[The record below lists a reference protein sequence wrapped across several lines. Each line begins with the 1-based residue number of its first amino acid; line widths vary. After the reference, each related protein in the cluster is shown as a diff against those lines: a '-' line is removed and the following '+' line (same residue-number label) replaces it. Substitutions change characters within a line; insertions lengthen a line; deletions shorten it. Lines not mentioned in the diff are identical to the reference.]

1 MYGKNLLVP
10 RYYKWDYAHKPLI
23 INVVLYILYTWTEVG
38 AVIATENME
47 VKQRRVEMVRLNLI
61 NEITWENETGDTK
74 FVVLEMAYG

>member
-1 MYGKNLLVP
+1 M
-10 RYYKWDYAHKPLI
+10 
-23 INVVLYILYTWTEVG
+23 G

-74 FVVLEMAYG
+74 FVVLEMTYR